1 MAGIQIIRYA
11 AGWIFATAFFTALAL
26 YLVKFFKDN
35 LSEGTF
41 LKKVN

>member
-1 MAGIQIIRYA
+1 V

-35 LSEGTF
+35 LGEGTFLNLSEGTF
-41 LKKVN
+41 LKKED